1 MSLDVLPGDVFWFVT
16 GSVVGAAIGLLAAR
30 RAVGAWHRPVA
41 IALATAHL
49 GGVLGVTLFP
59 LPLNGLDP
67 FTAPYSA
74 VQLVPLETIELL
86 LRGSQSARQLGG
98 NLLLLVPMGV
108 LVPIAWRAARPA
120 WRTLAWGV
128 AVSVTIEVLQFV
140 FGVLSGEFY
149 RVVDVDDVL
158 LNVAGVAL
166 GRLLF
171 AAGWPVWRGLT
182 RAPRRRS

>member
-1 MSLDVLPGDVFWFVT
+1 MTFGVLPGDVFWFAT
-16 GSVVGAAIGLLAAR
+16 GAVVGAVVGLLAAR
-30 RAVGAWHRPVA
+30 RASGSWHRPVA
-41 IALATAHL
+41 IALASAHL

-59 LPLNGLDP
+59 LPLAGLEP
-67 FTAPYSA
+67 FAVPYDN
-74 VQLVPLETIELL
+74 VQLQPLETIELL

-98 NLLLLVPMGV
+98 NLLLLAPMGL

-120 WRTLAWGV
+120 WRTIAWGV
-128 AVSVTIEVLQFV
+128 AVSVAIEVLQFS

-171 AAGWPVWRGLT
+171 AVAWPVWRVLT
-182 RAPRRRS
+182 PGGRTRW

>member
-1 MSLDVLPGDVFWFVT
+1 MNLEVLLGDVFWFAI
-16 GSVVGAAIGLLAAR
+16 GSVAGAILGLLAAR
-30 RAVGAWHRPVA
+30 RAAGSWHRPVA
-41 IALATAHL
+41 IALASAHL
-49 GGVLGVTLFP
+49 GGVLGVTLLP

-86 LRGSQSARQLGG
+86 LRGPQSARQLGG

-108 LVPIAWRAARPA
+108 LVPIAWRAARPV
-120 WRTLAWGV
+120 WRTIAWGV
-128 AVSVTIEVLQFV
+128 VVSVTIEVLQFA

-158 LNVAGVAL
+158 LNVIGVAL

-171 AAGWPVWRGLT
+171 AVGWPVWRWFT
-182 RAPRRRS
+182 RAR